1 MIAINLP
8 NFNAAFLA
16 KNAHAYEQ
24 SCQCDP
30 QEWVILNVRI
40 RTMIEVVNETDN
52 RDDGATGAPLGVAL
66 LQALHEMPEVETHL
80 VMSKWAKTTIEL
92 ETPWTARDV
101 AALADVTH
109 NPADQAATISSGSF
123 RTDGMIVIPCSMK
136 TLAGIVRAMPKGWSD
151 APRMW
156 CSKRAAS
163 WCWSRVKCRLAPFI
177 WKHAGAFPHGGGD
190 GPPCPLITTIRRTVD
205 DITQHIVTRVLDQFG
220 LEHRKARRWEGL
232 RAAQHF
238 SQEKNMAFD
247 DLKLPA
253 GAG

>member
-1 MIAINLP
+1 MKLIIGM
-8 NFNAAFLA
+8 
-16 KNAHAYEQ
+16 
-24 SCQCDP
+24 
-30 QEWVILNVRI
+30 
-40 RTMIEVVNETDN
+40 T
-52 RDDGATGAPLGVAL
+52 GATGAPLGVAL

-136 TLAGIVRAMPKGWSD
+136 TLAGIRAGY
-151 APRMW
+151 AEGLVG
-156 CSKRAAS
+156 RAADVVLKEGRKLVLVPREMPLS
-163 WCWSRVKCRLAPFI
+163 TIHLENMLALSRMGVAMV
-177 WKHAGAFPHGGGD
+177 
-190 GPPCPLITTIRRTVD
+190 PPMPAYYNHPQTVD
-205 DITQHIVTRVLDQFG
+205 DITWHIVTRVLDQFG

-238 SQEKNMAFD
+238 SQEKEYGF
-247 DLKLPA
+247 
-253 GAG
+253 